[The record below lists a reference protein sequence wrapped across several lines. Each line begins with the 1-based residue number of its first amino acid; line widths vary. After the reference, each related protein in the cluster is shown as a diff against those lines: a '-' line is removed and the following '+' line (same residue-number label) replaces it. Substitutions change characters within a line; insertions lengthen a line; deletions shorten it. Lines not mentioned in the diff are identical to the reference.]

1 MGSTFKSVPHSI
13 VLWIKWSD
21 VCWEQ
26 CVAYNLE
33 ELSHRTLQP
42 QLDADTS
49 AGGSPSLPA
58 FPSEP
63 PGTFA
68 YNMWWNFPLFTVN
81 TLNSNLLK
89 SSVCLHNSF
98 HVQRSRLALCV
109 INCILTSFSSLMV
122 LMVKTCLPMQ
132 DTKEMWVWSFGQE
145 DPVEEGMSSLLLVC
159 HPLQC
164 SCLEKPMDREAWWAM
179 VCRITESWTWLKRPS
194 MHACTRY
201 WFMS

>member
-1 MGSTFKSVPHSI
+1 MWSSSAQSAGRVEAQLLTLLTPMGALMSFCQMGSTFKSAPHSI

-21 VCWEQ
+21 ACWEQ

-63 PGTFA
+63 PGTLA
-68 YNMWWNFPLFTVN
+68 HNMWWNFSLFTVN

-98 HVQRSRLALCV
+98 HEQGSRLALCV

-132 DTKEMWVWSFGQE
+132 DTKEMWDWSFGQE
-145 DPVEEGMSSLLLVC
+145 DPVEEGMSSTPVFLPGEAHGQRSLVGYG
-159 HPLQC
+159 P
-164 SCLEKPMDREAWWAM
+164 
-179 VCRITESWTWLKRPS
+179 
-194 MHACTRY
+194 
-201 WFMS
+201 